1 MLGFYQRWALRL
13 APTRQLFLLLSLC
26 SIATFVWL
34 LFAGAELS
42 SRWQLPV
49 LSAAILC
56 AVLWLWSKLFV
67 NELPVVVSSAPFLQR
82 CRQRLNLFGLY
93 LLALLFSAI
102 LLVSLYLGLR
112 ALKGIIIPLFF

>member
-26 SIATFVWL
+26 SIAAFVWL